1 VRACPRSTWASST
14 TASTRHGWPTGS
26 GTGGPSASPAAPCSR
41 PAAGSP
47 RGALANPEHAVDADA
62 AELAALLR
70 GRPGPTAEEV
80 AERFRR
86 RTTRTVD
93 DAPPL
98 LGPPPAPPPPLEALP
113 EPARRA
119 TLAVNAAMANLFGD
133 ADTTNSPTVVRGLAV
148 NTGVYEGPARL
159 VADSADFDRVQRG
172 DVLVTRMTSPYFT
185 VVLPLLGAIVTDRGG
200 QLSHAAI
207 VAREYGIPGIVGT
220 RDGTRVIPDGARVR
234 VDGTTGEVRL
244 LT

>member
-1 VRACPRSTWASST
+1 MTLAD
-14 TASTRHGWPTGS
+14 
-26 GTGGPSASPAAPCSR
+26 PA
-41 PAAGSP
+41 
-47 RGALANPEHAVDADA
+47 HAVDADA

-70 GRPGPTAEEV
+70 GEPGPSAEEV
-80 AERFRR
+80 AERSGDGPPGPSTTPRRSSARR
-86 RTTRTVD
+86 RS
-93 DAPPL
+93 
-98 LGPPPAPPPPLEALP
+98 PPPPLEALP

-119 TLAVNAAMANLFGD
+119 TLAVNAAMANLFGVP
-133 ADTTNSPTVVRGLAV
+133 DTPNSATVVRGLAV

-159 VADSADFDRVQRG
+159 VADSADFDRVQQG

-220 RDGTRVIPDGARVR
+220 REATRLIPDGAARAGRRDDRRGAVAG
-234 VDGTTGEVRL
+234 VSAG
-244 LT
+244 